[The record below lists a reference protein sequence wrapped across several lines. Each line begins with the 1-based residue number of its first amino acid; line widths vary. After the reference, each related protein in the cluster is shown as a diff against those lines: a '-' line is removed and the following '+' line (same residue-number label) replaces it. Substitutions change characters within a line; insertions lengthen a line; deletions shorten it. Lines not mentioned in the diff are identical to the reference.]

1 MDSLLKT
8 REKKMNGVSYS
19 KRIREVNDIYN
30 QHSRKGLSNRFI
42 WKKYIYPSFGICERT
57 FYNYLKRDC

>member
-1 MDSLLKT
+1 
-8 REKKMNGVSYS
+8 MNGVSYS
-19 KRIREVNDIYN
+19 KRIREVNEIYN

-57 FYNYLKRDC
+57 FYNYLKRDY